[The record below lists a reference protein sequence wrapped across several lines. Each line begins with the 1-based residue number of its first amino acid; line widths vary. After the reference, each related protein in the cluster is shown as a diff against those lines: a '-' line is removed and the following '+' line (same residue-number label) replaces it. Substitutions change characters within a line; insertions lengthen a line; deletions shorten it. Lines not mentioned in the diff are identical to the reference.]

1 MENKI
6 KELKEFMANEK
17 LKTQSHI
24 DSLIAD
30 DREDEA
36 KAYRAA
42 LNIYDVFTA
51 LIDVPFKQAAG
62 DKQAFIEGFKKLSV
76 NVSTQWRNSMSK
88 AKEHNDPEKIMIEEA
103 KLKVADSIIK
113 KFDELFQSGGNHD

>member
-6 KELKEFMANEK
+6 KELKEFMADEK
-17 LKTQSHI
+17 QKTQSLI

-42 LNIYDVFTA
+42 LNIYDVFTS
-51 LIDVPFKQAAG
+51 LIDVPYKQAAG
-62 DKQAFIEGFKKLSV
+62 GK
-76 NVSTQWRNSMSK
+76 
-88 AKEHNDPEKIMIEEA
+88 ND
-103 KLKVADSIIK
+103 
-113 KFDELFQSGGNHD
+113 